1 MKKIIVLVS
10 FLILLTHFAHAQYLR
25 SSYFMESATN
35 RIQLNPALRPSKG
48 FVDIPVL
55 GAFHVAASSNTLGVK
70 DIYEII
76 EAEEDFFD
84 NDKLFNRLKTDNRLN
99 VNLNT
104 DIISFGFYKG
114 KGFWSGSLGLRAD
127 INASIPKSMMEYA
140 RMINNE
146 ELQGTKI
153 FDIRNESLNVNL
165 YTEAGIGYSREINKK
180 LTVGAKLKFLLG
192 VANLDMKVDQ
202 LYVEEGGTYSHIK
215 SNANLDV
222 SMKGM
227 GVITEIDEDGYEYI
241 SDVEFDEF
249 GIAGYGFGVDLGATY
264 KVTKDLTVS
273 AALLDLGFI
282 SWSKGSTTTAR
293 ASGDRRLNYDYEEWA
308 SNGEI
313 LDLELIGFSIDSPE
327 SRTTSLAS
335 TLVIGAEYG
344 FLNNKLSAGVLST
357 TRFGKPQTLSELTFS
372 ANYRPKSW
380 FNAALSYSV
389 LQSEMKTFGL
399 ALKLGPVFL
408 GTDYMFFG
416 SSSET
421 RNVNAYLGISVPLGG
436 SKAKKQTID

>member
-1 MKKIIVLVS
+1 MKKTLSVLC
-10 FLILLTHFAHAQYLR
+10 FLLCTCSAYSQYLR
-25 SSYFMESATN
+25 SSYFMEGATN
-35 RIQLNPALRPSKG
+35 RIQLNPALRPSQG

-55 GAFHVAASSNTLGVK
+55 GAFQISASSNTLGVR

-76 EAEEDFFD
+76 ESEEDFFD

-114 KGFWSGSLGLRAD
+114 KGFWSGSLGVRAD
-127 INASIPKSMMEYA
+127 INGSIPKSMMEYA
-140 RMINNE
+140 RIINNE
-146 ELQGTKI
+146 EFEDTEI
-153 FDIRNESLNVNL
+153 FNIKNQSLNVNL
-165 YTEAGIGYSREINKK
+165 YTEAGIGYSREITKK

-192 VANLDMKVDQ
+192 VANMDMKVNQ
-202 LYVEEGGTYSHIK
+202 LYIEEGGTYTKTK
-215 SNANLDV
+215 SDANLNV

-227 GVITEIDEDGYEYI
+227 GVIMETDEYNNEYI
-241 SDVEFDEF
+241 SDIEFDEF
-249 GIAGYGFGVDLGATY
+249 GIAGYGFGIDLGATY

-282 SWSKGSTTTAR
+282 SWSKGSTTTAK
-293 ASGDRRLNYDYEEWA
+293 ASKDQTINYDYEEWG

-313 LDLELIGFSIDSPE
+313 FDLELIGFSIDDPQ

-335 TLVIGAEYG
+335 TLVVGAEYA
-344 FLNNKLSAGVLST
+344 FLNNRLSAGVLST
-357 TRFGKPQTLSELTFS
+357 TRFGKPKTLSELTFS
-372 ANYRPKSW
+372 ANYRPKKW

-416 SSSET
+416 GSSET

-436 SKAKKQTID
+436 KKNKNKESKN